1 MQPTDKELVQAF
13 IRGNQ
18 KSFEKL
24 KERYQPTIIKILR
37 RETSKGGFYNVLSI
51 NFTHTIEDL
60 ESETW
65 VKIFKAITRE
75 NLTYKDDM
83 LGGLIA
89 TIAKNIASDF
99 MTQRINK
106 RKSGNSSD
114 NFAFPRHGDIEVD
127 EPDALPNN
135 DRSPEA
141 ETLDEAR
148 MVYATSKLSER
159 SQKVLFLKSQGFTK
173 EEISSE
179 LGISISTVSND
190 LRKIQSLEV

>member
-1 MQPTDKELVQAF
+1 
-13 IRGNQ
+13 
-18 KSFEKL
+18 
-24 KERYQPTIIKILR
+24 
-37 RETSKGGFYNVLSI
+37 
-51 NFTHTIEDL
+51 
-60 ESETW
+60 
-65 VKIFKAITRE
+65 
-75 NLTYKDDM
+75 M